1 MLAAAAGVAAS
12 LSTREPMN
20 AAAPATATAP
30 AAAPQRRLRLL
41 SCNILAGASV
51 QRYSEYVTRSLKAV
65 LPGRSKMDNLDRLAE
80 VLPQFDVIGLQE
92 ADAGSLR
99 SGFLNQTRYLA
110 ETAGLPFWSH
120 QPNRAMARL
129 AHSANGLIS
138 RMEPHSVLDYP
149 LPSRIPGRGALLV
162 RFGEERT
169 SLTVMIAHLSLSAP
183 ARARQ
188 LAFIA
193 EVLHDYPHAVL
204 MGDLNTEAHSAE
216 MRHLFRHC
224 SLQPPAQP
232 MPTFPSWKPRRS
244 LDHIL
249 TSSAITLDKVWALP
263 QAFSDH
269 LPLAAEISLPAHLTP
284 RGRRRRR

>member
-1 MLAAAAGVAAS
+1 M
-12 LSTREPMN
+12 TR
-20 AAAPATATAP
+20 APAP
-30 AAAPQRRLRLL
+30 SERRLRLL

-51 QRYSEYVTRSLKAV
+51 QRYREYVTRSLNAV
-65 LPGRSKMDNLDRLAE
+65 LPGRSKLDNLDRLAE

-110 ETAGLPFWSH
+110 ETSGLPFWSH
-120 QPNRAMARL
+120 QPNRPMARL

-138 RMEPHSVLDYP
+138 RLEPHSVLDYP

-162 RFGEERT
+162 RYGEAREA
-169 SLTVMIAHLSLSAP
+169 LTVMVAHLSLSAP

-193 EVLHDYPHAVL
+193 ELLQDYPNAVL
-204 MGDLNTEAHSAE
+204 MGDLNTDVHSRE
-216 MRHLFRHC
+216 MQQLFKRSH
-224 SLQPPAQP
+224 LQPPVQAAA
-232 MPTFPSWKPRRS
+232 TFPSWKPRRA

-249 TSSAITLDKVWALP
+249 ASPGIRLDKVWTLP

-269 LPLAAEISLPAHLTP
+269 LPLAAEISLPAHLAP
-284 RGRRRRR
+284 QAQRLRR

>member
-1 MLAAAAGVAAS
+1 MNRAA
-12 LSTREPMN
+12 PPK
-20 AAAPATATAP
+20 AAAPE
-30 AAAPQRRLRLL
+30 RRLRLL

-51 QRYSEYVTRSLKAV
+51 QRYSEYLTRSINAV
-65 LPGRSKMDNLDRLAE
+65 LPGRNKLDNLDRLAE

-110 ETAGLPFWSH
+110 ETSGMPFWSH
-120 QPNRAMARL
+120 QPNRPMARL

-138 RMEPHSVLDYP
+138 RLEPSSVLDYP
-149 LPSRIPGRGALLV
+149 LPSRIPGRGALLA
-162 RFGEERT
+162 RFGEGNDA
-169 SLTVMIAHLSLSAP
+169 LAVMIAHLSLSAP

-193 EVLHDYPHAVL
+193 EVLQDYPHAVL
-204 MGDLNTEAHSAE
+204 MGDLNTDAGSNE
-216 MRHLFRHC
+216 MRHLFAR
-224 SLQPPAQP
+224 SNLTPPP
-232 MPTFPSWKPRRS
+232 HPTPTFPSWKPRRA

-249 TSSAITLDKVWALP
+249 TTDAIHLDKVWALP

-269 LPLAAEISLPAHLTP
+269 LPLAAEIRLPNHVAPRAHKL
-284 RGRRRRR
+284 RR

>member
-1 MLAAAAGVAAS
+1 M
-12 LSTREPMN
+12 TR
-20 AAAPATATAP
+20 AAPAN
-30 AAAPQRRLRLL
+30 AAPERRLRLL

-51 QRYSEYVTRSLKAV
+51 QRYHEYVTRSINAV
-65 LPGRSKMDNLDRLAE
+65 LPGRSKLENLDRLAE

-110 ETAGLPFWSH
+110 EASGLPFWSH
-120 QPNRAMARL
+120 QPNRPMARL

-138 RMEPHSVLDYP
+138 RIAPHSVLDYP

-162 RFGEERT
+162 RYGAEPEA
-169 SLTVMIAHLSLSAP
+169 LTVMIAHLSLSAQ

-193 EVLHDYPHAVL
+193 EVLHDYPNAVL

-216 MRHLFRHC
+216 MRHLFARC
-224 SLQPPAQP
+224 SLQPPTQST
-232 MPTFPSWKPRRS
+232 PTFPSWKPRRA

-249 TSSAITLDKVWALP
+249 LSESLRLERVWTLP

-269 LPLAAEISLPAHLTP
+269 LPLAAEIRLPTHLAP
-284 RGRRRRR
+284 RAQRLRR

>member
-1 MLAAAAGVAAS
+1 M
-12 LSTREPMN
+12 TRAHN
-20 AAAPATATAP
+20 APSAPE
-30 AAAPQRRLRLL
+30 RRLRLL

-51 QRYSEYVTRSLKAV
+51 QRYREYVTRSINAV
-65 LPGRSKMDNLDRLAE
+65 LPGRSKLDNLDRLAE

-120 QPNRAMARL
+120 QPNRPMARL

-138 RMEPHSVLDYP
+138 RLEPHSVLDYP

-162 RFGEERT
+162 RFGEDPQA
-169 SLTVMIAHLSLSAP
+169 LAVMIAHLSLSAP
-183 ARARQ
+183 ARSKQ
-188 LAFIA
+188 LGFIA
-193 EVLHDYPHAVL
+193 EVLRDYPNAVL
-204 MGDLNTEAHSAE
+204 MGDLNTDADSPE

-224 SLQPPAQP
+224 SLQPPGQP
-232 MPTFPSWKPRRS
+232 TPTFPSWKPRRA

-249 TSSAITLDKVWALP
+249 TSEAVQLEKVWTLP

-269 LPLAAEISLPAHLTP
+269 LPLAAEISLPSHLAPRAHRL
-284 RGRRRRR
+284 RR

>member
-1 MLAAAAGVAAS
+1 
-12 LSTREPMN
+12 MN
-20 AAAPATATAP
+20 RSAIPKSVPAE
-30 AAAPQRRLRLL
+30 RHLRLL

-65 LPGRSKMDNLDRLAE
+65 LPGRNKMDNLDRLAE

-110 ETAGLPFWSH
+110 ETSGMPYWSH

-138 RMEPHSVLDYP
+138 RFEPHSVLDYP
-149 LPSRIPGRGALLV
+149 LPSRIPGRGALLAQ
-162 RFGEERT
+162 FGEGDNA
-169 SLTVMIAHLSLSAP
+169 LAVMIAHLSLSAP

-188 LAFIA
+188 LGFIA
-193 EVLHDYPHAVL
+193 ELLQDFPHAVL
-204 MGDLNTEAHSAE
+204 MGDLNAEPHSAE
-216 MRHLFRHC
+216 MRQLFGKS
-224 SLQPPAQP
+224 SLQPPAQST
-232 MPTFPSWKPRRS
+232 PTFPSWKPRRA

-249 TSSAITLDKVWALP
+249 TSEAVSIEKIWALP

-269 LPLAAEISLPAHLTP
+269 LPLAAEIRVPAHVGTKPAAKQP
-284 RGRRRRR
+284 R

>member
-1 MLAAAAGVAAS
+1 MLAGIADAPLRSVHRD
-12 LSTREPMN
+12 LMTR
-20 AAAPATATAP
+20 AAPAQ
-30 AAAPQRRLRLL
+30 AAATEQRRLRLL

-51 QRYSEYVTRSLKAV
+51 QRYSEYVTRSINAV
-65 LPGRSKMDNLDRLAE
+65 LPGRSKLDNLDRLAE

-110 ETAGLPFWSH
+110 ETAGMPFWSH
-120 QPNRAMARL
+120 QPNRPMARL

-138 RMEPHSVLDYP
+138 RLEPSIVLDYP
-149 LPSRIPGRGALLV
+149 LPSRIPGRGALLA
-162 RFGEERT
+162 RFGEGNDA
-169 SLTVMIAHLSLSAP
+169 LAVMIAHLSLSAP

-193 EVLHDYPHAVL
+193 EVLQDYPHAIL
-204 MGDLNTEAHSAE
+204 MGDLNTDANSAE
-216 MRHLFRHC
+216 MRHLFAKC
-224 SLQPPAQP
+224 SLTAPAQP
-232 MPTFPSWKPRRS
+232 TPTFPSWKPRRA

-249 TSSAITLDKVWALP
+249 TSEAIHLDKLWALP

-269 LPLAAEISLPAHLTP
+269 LPLAAEIRLPTHVAPRAHKV
-284 RGRRRRR
+284 RR